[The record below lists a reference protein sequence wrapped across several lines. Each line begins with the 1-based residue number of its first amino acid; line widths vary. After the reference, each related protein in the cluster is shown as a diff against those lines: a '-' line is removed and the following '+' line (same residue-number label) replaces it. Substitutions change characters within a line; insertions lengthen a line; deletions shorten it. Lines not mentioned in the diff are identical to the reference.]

1 MNTLLRIFRYT
12 ARYRWRSLLAFVLA
26 VTGTLLVLV
35 MPAMTQRFIDDIIPN
50 KKWDA
55 IWPTALLAVGAIALR
70 QMIFTARM
78 LSNNAFEQV
87 VVHELRRELYDK
99 IQRLPMRWFDNQPT
113 GDIMTRVG
121 SDVPAIEKV
130 IVDTIDQALSG
141 LLQFLIV
148 LGYLLHLHVGL
159 TLVTLAPMP
168 FVALATWIYSRKNE
182 SRYRA
187 ASEASSALNSM
198 LHDNIAG
205 IRQIKAYTVEPQ
217 ELMRFDRTS
226 ARVRQAQL
234 TVAKANAMTWPGVSL
249 IAETGIVAM
258 MGAAAYWILKGEMQV
273 GTLMAFLVSWGFLFD
288 PLSRINPLTQT
299 FVGGV
304 VAGKRVFSI
313 LDLHDEPNLIEGLR
327 PEVLRGHVQFE
338 KVGFSYADK
347 APVVSGIDVEALPG
361 QTIAFVGPTGAGK
374 STLLNLLTRFYE
386 CDEGRILMDG
396 TPLTELSKEWLRD
409 NIGYVTQESFLF
421 NASVR
426 ENLQLA
432 KPQATDDELWAA
444 LTAANADG
452 FVRRLEQGLDTVTGE
467 RGTKLSGGERQRLSI
482 ARALLKNPPIL
493 LLDEA
498 TSAVD
503 NETEK
508 LIQQALDR
516 LRSHRTSF
524 VIAHRLSTV
533 RDAHLICVMERGR
546 IIESGRHEELLERG
560 GLYARLASTGFK
572 EPAKKPADDGNTEG

>member
-1 MNTLLRIFRYT
+1 MSTLRRIFRY
-12 ARYRWRSLLAFVLA
+12 AFRYRWRALLAFVLA

-35 MPAMTQRFIDDIIPN
+35 MPAMTQRFIDDIIPHQ
-50 KKWDA
+50 KWDL
-55 IWPTALLAVGAIALR
+55 ILPTAALAVGAIALR
-70 QMIFTARM
+70 QVLFTARM
-78 LSNNAFEQV
+78 LSNNAFEQA
-87 VVHELRRELYDK
+87 VVHDLRRELYDK

-130 IVDTIDQALSG
+130 IVDGIDQALSG

-148 LGYLLHLHVGL
+148 LGFLLSQHVGL

-168 FVALATWIYSRKNE
+168 LVAVATWLYSRKNE
-182 SRYRA
+182 SRYRT
-187 ASEASSALNSM
+187 ASEAASALNAM

-217 ELMRFDRTS
+217 ELLRFDRTS
-226 ARVRQAQL
+226 AKVREAQL
-234 TVAKANAMTWPGVSL
+234 SVAKANAMTWPGVSL
-249 IAETGIVAM
+249 IAECGIVAM
-258 MGAAAYWILKGEMQV
+258 MAAAAYWILKGELQV

-299 FVGGV
+299 FVSGV

-313 LDLHDEPNLIEGLR
+313 LDLHDEPNLTEGLR
-327 PEVLRGHVQFE
+327 LERLKGHVRFE
-338 KVGFSYADK
+338 GVAFSYAEK
-347 APVVSGIDVEALPG
+347 APVVSDITMEALPG
-361 QTIAFVGPTGAGK
+361 QTIAIVGPTGAGK

-386 CDEGRILMDG
+386 CDEGRILIDG
-396 TPLTELSKEWLRD
+396 VPLMELSKEWLRD
-409 NIGYVTQESFLF
+409 HIGYVTQESFLF
-421 NASVR
+421 NASIR
-426 ENLQLA
+426 ENLLLA
-432 KPQATDDELWAA
+432 KPEATEEELWAVLA
-444 LTAANADG
+444 AANADA

-516 LRSHRTSF
+516 LRRQRTTF
-524 VIAHRLSTV
+524 VIAHRLTTV
-533 RDAHLICVMERGR
+533 RDAHQICVLERGR
-546 IIESGRHEELLERG
+546 MVESGQHDELLARDG
-560 GLYARLASTGFK
+560 VYARLASGGFR
-572 EPAKKPADDGNTEG
+572 ETLGRRAEEAS

>member
-1 MNTLLRIFRYT
+1 MSTLRRIFSYT
-12 ARYRWRSLLAFVLA
+12 ARYRGRALLAFFLA
-26 VTGTLLVLV
+26 VAGTLLVLV

-50 KKWDA
+50 KRWEE
-55 IWPTALLAVGAIALR
+55 IWPTALLAIGAIALR
-70 QMIFTARM
+70 QLIFTART

-87 VVHELRRELYDK
+87 VVHDLRRELYDK

-130 IVDTIDQALSG
+130 IVESIDQALSG
-141 LLQFLIV
+141 ILQFLIV

-159 TLVTLAPMP
+159 TVVTLAPMP
-168 FVALATWIYSRKNE
+168 LVALATWIYSRKNE

-217 ELMRFDRTS
+217 ELLRFDRTS
-226 ARVRQAQL
+226 ARVRRAQL

-249 IAETGIVAM
+249 IAESGIVAM

-288 PLSRINPLTQT
+288 PLSRINPITQT

-313 LDLHDEPNLIEGLR
+313 LDLHDEPNLVEGLR
-327 PEVLRGHVQFE
+327 PESLKGQVKFE
-338 KVGFSYADK
+338 NVAFSYADR
-347 APVVSGIDVEALPG
+347 APVVSGINVEAEPG

-386 CDEGRILMDG
+386 CDEGQILIDG

-432 KPQATDDELWAA
+432 KPDATDEELWAA
-444 LTAANADG
+444 LTSANADG
-452 FVRRLEQGLDTVTGE
+452 FVRRLEHGLDTVTGE

-516 LRSHRTSF
+516 LRSARTSF

-533 RDAHLICVMERGR
+533 RDAHRICVLERGR
-546 IIESGRHEELLERG
+546 IIESGRHEELLAAG
-560 GLYARLASTGFK
+560 GLYAKLASSGFK
-572 EPAKKPADDGNTEG
+572 EEKKSEALEQG

>member
-1 MNTLLRIFRYT
+1 MSTLRRIFRY
-12 ARYRWRSLLAFVLA
+12 AFRYRWRALLAFVLA

-35 MPAMTQRFIDDIIPN
+35 MPAMTQRFIDDIIPHQ
-50 KKWDA
+50 KWDL
-55 IWPTALLAVGAIALR
+55 ILPTAALAVGAIALR
-70 QMIFTARM
+70 QVLFTARM
-78 LSNNAFEQV
+78 LSNNAFEQA
-87 VVHELRRELYDK
+87 VVHDLRRELYDK

-130 IVDTIDQALSG
+130 IVDGIDQALSG

-148 LGYLLHLHVGL
+148 LGFLLSQHVGL

-168 FVALATWIYSRKNE
+168 LVAVATWLYSRKNE
-182 SRYRA
+182 SRYRT
-187 ASEASSALNSM
+187 ASEAASALNAM

-217 ELMRFDRTS
+217 ELLRFDRTS
-226 ARVRQAQL
+226 AKVREAQL
-234 TVAKANAMTWPGVSL
+234 SVAKANAMTWPGVSL
-249 IAETGIVAM
+249 IAECGIVAM
-258 MGAAAYWILKGEMQV
+258 MAAAAYWILKGELQV

-299 FVGGV
+299 FVSGV

-313 LDLHDEPNLIEGLR
+313 LDLHDEPNLTEGLR
-327 PEVLRGHVQFE
+327 PERLKGHVRFE
-338 KVGFSYADK
+338 GVAFSYAEK
-347 APVVSGIDVEALPG
+347 APVVSDITMEALPG
-361 QTIAFVGPTGAGK
+361 QTIAIVGPTGAGK

-386 CDEGRILMDG
+386 CDEGRILIDG
-396 TPLTELSKEWLRD
+396 VPLTELSKEWLRD
-409 NIGYVTQESFLF
+409 HIGYVTQESFLF
-421 NASVR
+421 NASIR
-426 ENLQLA
+426 ENLLLA
-432 KPQATDDELWAA
+432 KPEATEEELWAVLA
-444 LTAANADG
+444 AANADA

-516 LRSHRTSF
+516 LRRQRTTF
-524 VIAHRLSTV
+524 VIAHRLTTV
-533 RDAHLICVMERGR
+533 RDAHQICVLERGR
-546 IIESGRHEELLERG
+546 MVESGQHDELLARDG
-560 GLYARLASTGFK
+560 VYARLASGGFK
-572 EPAKKPADDGNTEG
+572 ETLGRRAEEAS